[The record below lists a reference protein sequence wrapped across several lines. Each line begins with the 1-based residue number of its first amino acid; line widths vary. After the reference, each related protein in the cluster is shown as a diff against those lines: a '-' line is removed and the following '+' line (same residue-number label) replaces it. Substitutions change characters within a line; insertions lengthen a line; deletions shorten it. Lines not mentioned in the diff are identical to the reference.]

1 MRALRYSAKRVR
13 SAAREGRRPMPQE
26 VRRTVA
32 VYFLARSNPRGGT
45 VSALAYIEER
55 RARQMTRHQLERVRT
70 GLVPDIEIEPGR
82 HRHGARW
89 HG

>member
-1 MRALRYSAKRVR
+1 MRELRYSSARLR
-13 SAAREGRRPMPQE
+13 AAAREGRRPMPQE

-32 VYFLARSNPRGGT
+32 VHSLARIDPRGGT
-45 VSALAYIEER
+45 VGALAAVEER
-55 RARQMTRHQLERVRT
+55 RARQVTRWQE
-70 GLVPDIEIEPGR
+70 GLLRAGLLPDLEIEPGR